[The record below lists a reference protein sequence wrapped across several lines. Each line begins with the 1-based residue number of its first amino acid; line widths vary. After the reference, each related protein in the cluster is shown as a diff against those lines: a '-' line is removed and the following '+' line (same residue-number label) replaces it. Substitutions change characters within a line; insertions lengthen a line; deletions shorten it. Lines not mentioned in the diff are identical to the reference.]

1 MADKQLEN
9 ERQDLPPAA
18 PSTAASDNA
27 AAASAA
33 ATVDDDALAARMGL
47 NDKPEYRSMG
57 KVLSAAG
64 PPSLSLM
71 HGGGGAHAAARGFAS
86 GLPGAPMTFTG
97 AKSKSP
103 GGAAGSFSIGV
114 KKADAAPSFGV
125 RTDRTKYVGVAPR
138 ELPPPPF
145 RLELHT
151 HFHAKLEAI
160 QRVCSVVGRKL
171 CDLDTDFEFK
181 ADKCK
186 WKVEFRRN
194 SGAQRVNLN
203 ILIFKTGKEY
213 VVEVQ
218 RREGDI
224 TALMFL
230 YNELKTFFKLNQL
243 LADKATAGARTKR
256 PAPKA
261 LPKTALSS
269 ADVRD
274 GVSALKG
281 LLASK
286 FVDTQLQG
294 VLGAIS
300 LSAQEEASRPEMA
313 ALIPEL
319 VALGQST
326 NANVARLVGVALSR
340 LCDHPECRQAFV
352 ASQGWQFIVDCAAG
366 VGPGMN
372 PEVQRE
378 SLHVVESL
386 CPLYHDEL
394 AKAESAS
401 KVLAL
406 VQGWQS
412 IEDPRLKKHAY
423 NAHCALKDAGVIA

>member
-1 MADKQLEN
+1 MDGDDNKQEQEQRKEQEQLSAAAA
-9 ERQDLPPAA
+9 PAA
-18 PSTAASDNA
+18 PSTEE
-27 AAASAA
+27 
-33 ATVDDDALAARMGL
+33 DARAARFGL
-47 NDKPEYRSMG
+47 NDKPEPRSMA
-57 KVLSAAG
+57 KEISVVG
-64 PPSLSLM
+64 PPSLGLM
-71 HGGGGAHAAARGFAS
+71 HGGAGARGFS
-86 GLPGAPMTFTG
+86 GLGGIPGAPLAFTG
-97 AKSKSP
+97 AKSKVADA
-103 GGAAGSFSIGV
+103 GAFSIGI

-125 RTDRTKYVGVAPR
+125 RMDRTKYVGVAPR

-160 QRVCSVVGRKL
+160 QRVCGVVGRKL
-171 CDLDTDFEFK
+171 CDLDTDFAFK

-194 SGAQRVNLN
+194 GGAQRVNLN
-203 ILIFKTGKEY
+203 ILIFKTAKEY

-224 TALMFL
+224 TALMCL
-230 YNELKTFFKLNQL
+230 YNELKAFFKLNQL
-243 LADKATAGARTKR
+243 LADKVAAGGARAKR

-261 LPKTALSS
+261 LPKSVLST

-274 GVSALKG
+274 GVSAIKG
-281 LLASK
+281 LLESK

-300 LSAQEEASRPEMA
+300 LSAQDEASRPEMA
-313 ALIPEL
+313 VLVPQL
-319 VALGQST
+319 VALGQSKNT
-326 NANVARLVGVALSR
+326 NVARLVGVALSR
-340 LCDHPECRQAFV
+340 LCDHSECRQAFV
-352 ASQGWQFIVDCAAG
+352 ASPGWQFIVDCAAG
-366 VGPGMN
+366 GADVH

-394 AKAESAS
+394 AKAASAGQ
-401 KVLAL
+401 VLAL

-412 IEDPRLKKHAY
+412 IEDPRLKKHAC
-423 NAHCALKDAGVIA
+423 NAHRALKDAGVIA

>member
-1 MADKQLEN
+1 MADKQLDN

-18 PSTAASDNA
+18 PTTVDSA
-27 AAASAA
+27 AAASASA
-33 ATVDDDALAARMGL
+33 SGDDDALAARMGL
-47 NDKPEYRSMG
+47 NDKPEYRSIG

-71 HGGGGAHAAARGFAS
+71 HAGGGANVGARGFVS
-86 GLPGAPMTFTG
+86 GLPGAPMAFAS
-97 AKSKSP
+97 AKSKP
-103 GGAAGSFSIGV
+103 AGSAGAFSIGI
-114 KKADAAPSFGV
+114 KKTDAAPSFGV

-203 ILIFKTGKEY
+203 ILIFKTAKEY

-224 TALMFL
+224 SALMAL
-230 YNELKTFFKLNQL
+230 YSELKAFFKLNQL
-243 LADKATAGARTKR
+243 LADKAAAGPRAKR
-256 PAPKA
+256 PAPKTA

-269 ADVRD
+269 EDVRD
-274 GVSALKG
+274 GVSALAG

-286 FVDTQLQG
+286 FVDAQLQG

-300 LSAQEEASRPEMA
+300 LSAQEEAAGRPELA
-313 ALIPEL
+313 ALVPAL
-319 VALGQST
+319 VALGQSKH
-326 NANVARLVGVALSR
+326 ASVARLVGVALSR

-352 ASQGWQFIVDCAAG
+352 ASDGWQFIVDCAAG
-366 VGPGMN
+366 SGPGAN

-394 AKAESAS
+394 AKAESAG

-412 IEDPRLKKHAY
+412 IEDPRLKKHAF
-423 NAHCALKDAGVIA
+423 NAHRALKDAGVIA